1 LVSET
6 SHLGRLRARTL
17 GFGCFSLTGGYGP
30 VSEADAEAVL
40 ARALDLG
47 VSLVDTSDA
56 YAGGRNEELV
66 GRVIRRRRPEAVVAT
81 KFGWVLDHAG
91 KPVALDSSPAWVR
104 RACEAS
110 LTRLQVERIDLY
122 QQHRVD
128 PAVPIEE
135 TAGAVARLVEEGKV
149 GHFGLSEAAPA
160 TIRRAHRILSVATL
174 QTEYSIWWRE
184 PEREL
189 LPLCQELGITYI
201 AYSPLGRGLLA
212 GSVSRRDQLGP
223 DDARYN
229 HPRFAEQHIDQNA
242 ALVSRLNE
250 VAASR
255 GCSTGQL
262 ALAWILAQPWNI
274 VPIPSTRN
282 RQHVEENARALTL
295 ELSSE
300 DLAAIETAMPAGSGS
315 GARHPEGHLPTIDH

>member
-1 LVSET
+1 V
-6 SHLGRLRARTL
+6 
-17 GFGCFSLTGGYGP
+17 
-30 VSEADAEAVL
+30 EAVL

-47 VSLVDTSDA
+47 MSLVYTSDA

-66 GRVIRRRRPEAVVAT
+66 GRVIHRRRSEAVVAT

-91 KPVALDSSPAWVR
+91 KPVALDSTPAWVR

-201 AYSPLGRGLLA
+201 AYSPLGRGLIA

-229 HPRFAEQHIDQNA
+229 HPRFAEQHIDQNV